1 MYPIVAD
8 IKTLPDN
15 MLLIIP
21 SIDILLVEQLTFL
34 ERVKADI
41 EAEGDDGRPRRV
53 EGMVF
58 EDCFHG
64 WLERRST

>member
-1 MYPIVAD
+1 MNPTIAD
-8 IKTLPDN
+8 IKALPDN

-21 SIDILLVEQLTFL
+21 SIDILLVEQPTFV

-41 EAEGDDGRPRRV
+41 EAEGDDGWLRRV

-58 EDCFHG
+58 EGCFHG
-64 WLERRST
+64 